1 LVYGVEN
8 VISHVTLL
16 MLDQMLLSSLA
27 MPLEMLEAARS
38 YYMVQ
43 KRQRVSLDVDSVVV
57 SEPALSSSSTSVEI
71 GNSKLARHIGL
82 PFTGA
87 VSLSEVTSTDLIVIP
102 ALWRNPRKMLAG
114 SGDLLDWLRARHT
127 KGATIMAIGTGV
139 WLPAAAGLLS
149 RQAATT
155 HWHALDAFQADFP
168 DVKLTRDH
176 LLTQAGRIYCA
187 ASINSGADLMIHLIG
202 LFYDAETAHYVEQ
215 QFSPEARNSF
225 DKRVFKDDAL
235 QHPDELVALAQ
246 SWLHQHWQQPLS
258 LSLLATKA
266 NLSERQLTRRFS
278 LAVGESPGQYLQ
290 KLRCRYAQDLLQN
303 TDLAIA
309 DIAQYCGCSDS
320 SHFGRVFRKVKGVS
334 PSQFRV
340 QVRAKL
346 FSVSDM

>member
-1 LVYGVEN
+1 M
-8 VISHVTLL
+8 ISHVTLL

-176 LLTQAGRIYCA
+176 L
-187 ASINSGADLMIHLIG
+187 D
-202 LFYDAETAHYVEQ
+202 
-215 QFSPEARNSF
+215 
-225 DKRVFKDDAL
+225 
-235 QHPDELVALAQ
+235 
-246 SWLHQHWQQPLS
+246 
-258 LSLLATKA
+258 
-266 NLSERQLTRRFS
+266 
-278 LAVGESPGQYLQ
+278 
-290 KLRCRYAQDLLQN
+290 
-303 TDLAIA
+303 
-309 DIAQYCGCSDS
+309 
-320 SHFGRVFRKVKGVS
+320 RK
-334 PSQFRV
+334 
-340 QVRAKL
+340 
-346 FSVSDM
+346 SVV